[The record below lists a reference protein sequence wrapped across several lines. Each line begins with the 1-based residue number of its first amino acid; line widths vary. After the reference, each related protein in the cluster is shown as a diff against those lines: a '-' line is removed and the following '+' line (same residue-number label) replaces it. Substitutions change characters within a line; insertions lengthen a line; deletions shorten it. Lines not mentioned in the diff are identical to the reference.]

1 MDRLIELRMQLALAQ
16 DAEHYARDRRLAVEA
31 EILALMPVKHEGT
44 VTDKEVGLSVS
55 YKVTRKLD
63 YEVYKSIADGLP
75 VGLQCVDMKPTLNLK
90 SFRALELVDPA
101 LAASFVTESPA
112 KPSISILEAK

>member
-75 VGLQCVDMKPTLNLK
+75 VGLQCVDMKPTQCHTR
-90 SFRALELVDPA
+90 SRASWTMRCTSLLRTDCRWGCSA
-101 LAASFVTESPA
+101 W
-112 KPSISILEAK
+112 I

>member
-16 DAEHYARDRRLAVEA
+16 DVEHQARERRLAVEA

-44 VTDKEVGLSVS
+44 VTDKEVGLSVT

-63 YEVYKSIADGLP
+63 YEAYQAIAEGLP
-75 VGLQCVDMKPTLNLK
+75 EGLQCVDMKPTLNLK
-90 SFRALELVDPA
+90 SFRALELVDPS